1 MRKGKWKAL
10 LVVTMMIL
18 LSGCSFI
25 GEVSDSIDYVNEAT
39 THINTLNAFAEE
51 APQLVQEAIT
61 NTEVRQDLETQVV
74 GLKQDIEEFISLNE
88 IPSIAENIHQ
98 ELVEK
103 NELLLTQINQVLEDG
118 QLAVEKLEN
127 SELFT
132 TVNEVT
138 SLMDQ
143 IENLVQ

>member
-61 NTEVRQDLETQVV
+61 NTEVRQDLETQLV